1 MVDVDGRSSKDVS
14 RFVSLLIFYGGGRGG
29 GEEYYLPR
37 VANSTCRKFEPDPPL
52 LGDDVDLLVGRVPL
66 LSSTRLYIYM
76 YTYIQSIYIQ
86 SKTKSSTDYRARCRI
101 AEGDGRGE
109 EAARVKGPC
118 NEGIHA
124 YIRYIFSGR
133 GSN

>member
-76 YTYIQSIYIQ
+76 YTYIQSIYIY
-86 SKTKSSTDYRARCRI
+86 KVKRNRAPII
-101 AEGDGRGE
+101 APGAASRRGTE
-109 EAARVKGPC
+109 EEKKRPV
-118 NEGIHA
+118 
-124 YIRYIFSGR
+124 
-133 GSN
+133 